1 MTDTVFDG
9 VQTRL
14 TPNLS
19 FLRLPLSHS
28 VALRLSLYLHPALT
42 CQGSSQPPPPPPLMA
57 LLFYISSFGLL
68 WPLRPRADSSPR
80 RMMGPSPAYRRYLLS
95 ASIRITFL

>member
-14 TPNLS
+14 THHLS
-19 FLRLPLSHS
+19 FLRLPLSSDS

-42 CQGSSQPPPPPPLMA
+42 CQGSSQL
-57 LLFYISSFGLL
+57 
-68 WPLRPRADSSPR
+68 SSP
-80 RMMGPSPAYRRYLLS
+80 PTPPHTHLS
-95 ASIRITFL
+95 WPYCFTSLHSGFYGRFVLARTHLPGE